1 MTRWING
8 LFGIA
13 LACAILTM
21 TGCTHVVKVP
31 DYSLQ
36 NQPAV
41 FAVDKK
47 IDLNI
52 ALVQND
58 ALRKAKWEMTMQGD
72 TFIMEV
78 GPQLTKNS
86 NELASLLFKNVA
98 VTDIPKSVGRIDA
111 YLTPR
116 VVAVER
122 TMIILEWKLQ
132 DPNQNL
138 IWIDTMKGESS
149 APGARPKEEGT
160 NRSPL
165 LEDLFRKSFQAMKSS
180 PEIENYAASVNK
192 NK

>member
-1 MTRWING
+1 MTRWNNS
-8 LFGIA
+8 L
-13 LACAILTM
+13 CAIILAFVM
-21 TGCTHVVKVP
+21 FAVTGCTHVISVP

-36 NQPAV
+36 SQPAV
-41 FAVDKK
+41 FAVDRK

-58 ALRKAKWEMTMQGD
+58 ALRTAKWEMSMQGD

-86 NELASLLFKNVA
+86 SELASLLFKNA
-98 VTDIPKSVGRIDA
+98 VSTDTPKSGGPFDA

-116 VVAVER
+116 VVAVEN

-138 IWIDTMKGESS
+138 VWVDTIKAENK
-149 APGARPKEEGT
+149 APAVRSKEEGA

-165 LEDLFRKSFQAMKSS
+165 LEDLFLKSFQAMKSS
-180 PEIENYAASVNK
+180 PEIAKYAASVK
-192 NK
+192 K